1 MIFLSYD
8 DAKKIIHKLKI
19 PSSTAFFKLDKI
31 PERIP
36 KSPASTYKKQGTWV
50 SWGDFLG
57 TNTLGPNDY
66 VFVNYDEAKI
76 IIHKLKIK
84 GKENFFK
91 LGKLPKGIPKDP
103 PNTYKKQGTWIS
115 WGDFLGTG
123 TVAHQN
129 KEFLSY
135 DQAKKVIHKLKI
147 PSRDAYTKLDKLPKG
162 IPKDPHKKY
171 KTEGTW
177 ISWGDYLG
185 TGTVAQTKLVF
196 LSVEKSKPMYKKL
209 FKEYGLKT
217 PIDWKQFAK
226 THRALLKELNLPA
239 NPTHFYNLEKAKAE
253 KKLKK
258 KSLRKRTEK

>member
-1 MIFLSYD
+1 MKTKKFLSYE

-19 PSSTAFFKLDKI
+19 PSSSAFFKLDKI
-31 PERIP
+31 PQRIP

-91 LGKLPKGIPKDP
+91 L
-103 PNTYKKQGTWIS
+103 
-115 WGDFLGTG
+115 
-123 TVAHQN
+123 
-129 KEFLSY
+129 
-135 DQAKKVIHKLKI
+135 
-147 PSRDAYTKLDKLPKG
+147 DKLPKG

-177 ISWGDYLG
+177 ISWGDFLG

-226 THRALLKELNLPA
+226 THRALLKELHLPA